1 VLHAWLKGELTAV
14 LATLPP
20 PVVLSPQENRAR
32 WERWQDG
39 LKVRITLS
47 AQLPPLRM
55 LLIWDKPFGPP
66 YA

>member
-1 VLHAWLKGELTAV
+1 M

-20 PVVLSPQENRAR
+20 PVILSPAENRAR

-39 LKVRITLS
+39 LKVRIPLP

-55 LLIWDKPFGPP
+55 LLSL
-66 YA
+66 